1 MDWLFALH
9 NKVKQNLLY
18 SVFFVFDISHTKKK
32 SLMSLCDVV
41 MADLMKC
48 LFAAKPKCIWRVVV
62 ERNSMPG
69 DGVIG
74 REMVIF
80 AIM

>member
-1 MDWLFALH
+1 MQELSVLRGIMHHMNMDWLFALH

-18 SVFFVFDISHTKKK
+18 SVFFVFDISQKKKK

-48 LFAAKPKCIWRVVV
+48 LFAAKPKCI
-62 ERNSMPG
+62 
-69 DGVIG
+69 
-74 REMVIF
+74 
-80 AIM
+80 